1 MVTRRGLSARCRWTH
16 TSADHLVVHVDLL
29 DADPRTA
36 SVAFDGDV
44 VTVMAAHT
52 SAGRADAWYV
62 QQLALDRSLAPDR
75 LQARVH
81 DGVVTVT
88 LDLRGG
94 GDSSG
99 RSANR

>member
-1 MVTRRGLSARCRWTH
+1 VGVRSRSACC
-16 TSADHLVVHVDLL
+16 
-29 DADPRTA
+29 TA
-36 SVAFDGDV
+36 SVALDGDV
-44 VTVMAAHT
+44 VTVTAAHT
-52 SAGRADAWYV
+52 SAGRADPWYV

>member
-52 SAGRADAWYV
+52 SGGRADAWY
-62 QQLALDRSLAPDR
+62 DRSLAPDR